1 MALAKAS
8 QPNKVVS
15 IELKGKMDEGVF
27 GLFLTDECARYKMY
41 NRARNQDQT
50 GQRRDRGHRIQ
61 LGSQWTR
68 MAI

>member
-41 NRARNQDQT
+41 NRASNQDQT
-50 GQRRDRGHRIQ
+50 ANSPKKG
-61 LGSQWTR
+61 
-68 MAI
+68 